1 MKVNEKKWIRF
12 RIYLVAVFFLFALST
27 VLSRAVQLQ
36 VFEKDRLQKMARDGY
51 RKIVPLP
58 PKRGSILDRE
68 GHELAVSLEVGSVYA
83 EPRRIEDKVG
93 TAKKLAPYLNMPA
106 GNIIKLLTKDKS
118 FVYIKRKI
126 PSDKI
131 EKISQLRLQ
140 GIGFTKETKRFFPG
154 KEIAG
159 QLLGIVGDENQGL
172 EGLEKRYDELLKG
185 EAQVLVQMKD
195 AVGRPFYISKPAEEK
210 RDTHN
215 LILTI
220 DKDIQYKAE
229 QALEKAV
236 IKAKAK
242 SGQCLVMNPETG
254 EILAMA
260 IAQGYNPVTETI
272 SPAFN
277 PNIFRDYKSNAWRNR
292 VIADC
297 YDPGSAIKSFLLAAA
312 LDTGSVTPNTKL
324 NCENGE
330 YRVADRVIHEAK
342 RKKFSELTVRDI
354 VIHSSNIGACKI
366 GNELGYD
373 RFFEYMEKFGFNQ
386 KTGIELLGDRDGL
399 IRSPENANEVERSN
413 AYFGQGMM
421 VTSMQLVNAMAAIAN
436 GGRLMK
442 PYLVKAITDETGKIV
457 KEFYPQMVR
466 RVISP
471 DTAKEVTKI
480 LEEVVSEK
488 GTAPL
493 AAIEGYRVAGKTS
506 TAQKVDPLTGRYSSH
521 NYIAG
526 FVGFVP
532 ANRPKLAILAMIDE
546 PRGYTYGGLVAAPV
560 FKEVGQWALTNL
572 RVQPQL
578 IIAESDNVTD
588 MKKTSLEKKAV
599 SVTDVKELKDED
611 TGEEAGDDEGA
622 DTEENIVENLLPDFR
637 GLTMREVLKNISTLG
652 INITFE
658 GSGRAYEQYPKPG
671 VSMNKVTSVKVSF
684 RPPA

>member
-12 RIYLVAVFFLFALST
+12 RIYIVAVFFLFALST

-36 VFEKDRLQKMARDGY
+36 IIDKDRLQKMAKDGY

-93 TAKKLAPYLNMPA
+93 TARQLALHLDMPA
-106 GNIIKLLTKDKS
+106 GNILKLLKKDKG

-126 PSDKI
+126 SSDKI
-131 EKISQLRLQ
+131 ENISQLRLQ
-140 GIGFTKETKRFFPG
+140 GIGITKETKRFFPG

-172 EGLEKRYDELLKG
+172 EGLEKRYDDLLRG

-195 AVGRPFYISKPAEEK
+195 AVGRPFHTSKPPEEK

-260 IAQGYNPVTETI
+260 TALGYNPVTESI

-277 PNIFRDYKSNAWRNR
+277 PNIFRGYKPDAWRNR

-297 YDPGSAIKSFLLAAA
+297 YEPGSIIKSFLLAAA
-312 LDTGSVTPNTKL
+312 IDAHVVTPNTKF

-330 YRVADRVIHEAK
+330 YRVANRIIPDT
-342 RKKFSELTVRDI
+342 KKHGILTAADI
-354 VIHSSNIGACKI
+354 VVVSSNIGAVKI
-366 GNELGYD
+366 GNELGYEN
-373 RFFEYMEKFGFNQ
+373 FYEYMCKFGFGQ
-386 KTGIELLGDRDGL
+386 KTEVDLIGERDGL
-399 IRSPENANEVERSN
+399 IKNPEGLGPVERAN
-413 AYFGQGMM
+413 IYFGHGM
-421 VTSMQLVNAMAAIAN
+421 TASSMQLAAAMSAIAN

-442 PYLVKAITDETGKIV
+442 PYVVKAVTDEAGKVI
-457 KEFYPQMVR
+457 KEYQPQLVR

-471 DTAKEVTKI
+471 DTAKTVSRI
-480 LEEVVSEK
+480 LEDVATER
-488 GTAPL
+488 GTAL
-493 AAIEGYRVAGKTS
+493 DAAIDGYRVAGKTS
-506 TAQKVDPLTGRYSSH
+506 TAQKVDPETGRYSSR
-521 NYIAG
+521 NYVAL
-526 FVGFVP
+526 FAGFVP
-532 ANRPKLAILAMIDE
+532 ANRPRLVILAMIDE
-546 PRGYTYGGLVAAPV
+546 PRGGHYGGLVAAPV
-560 FKEVGQWALTNL
+560 FKDVGKWALANL

-578 IIAESDNVTD
+578 ILAENDTVSEI
-588 MKKTSLEKKAV
+588 KKISREKKKIPV
-599 SVTDVKELKDED
+599 VEVKEVKKLD
-611 TGEEAGDDEGA
+611 TGEKRDGD
-622 DTEENIVENLLPDFR
+622 LLPDFR
-637 GLTMREVLKNISTLG
+637 GLTMREVLKNISVLG

-658 GSGRAYEQYPKPG
+658 GSGRAYEQEPEPG
-671 VSMNKVTSVKVSF
+671 VSIDNVTTVKVSF